1 MIMQGKSVAKPTV
14 TGANRVSEEA
24 FPGACVMIRLVA
36 FSTAGAVALLA
47 AAAVAAQ
54 TSPDRGGGMQG
65 PQTLEAMQARQ
76 EMMFERLDA
85 DHDGAITAAE
95 LSGLSQMMPR
105 GAGRMRAMIAGAD
118 ANNDAR
124 ISKEELMAA
133 GAARFQQMDR
143 NGDGVVSPDERP
155 QAQQAPAAAP
165 AMPMPENPN
174 PADPSQWPGG
184 VPTGG

>member
-1 MIMQGKSVAKPTV
+1 
-14 TGANRVSEEA
+14 
-24 FPGACVMIRLVA
+24 MIRVVT
-36 FSTAGAVALLA
+36 FSTVAALA
-47 AAAVAAQ
+47 LGVAAAVVAQ
-54 TSPDRGGGMQG
+54 TPPAMGGMQG

-76 EMMFERLDA
+76 AMMFERLDA
-85 DHDGAITAAE
+85 DHDGVITAAE

>member
-1 MIMQGKSVAKPTV
+1 
-14 TGANRVSEEA
+14 
-24 FPGACVMIRLVA
+24 MIRVVT
-36 FSTAGAVALLA
+36 FSAVAALA
-47 AAAVAAQ
+47 LGVAAAVVAQ
-54 TSPDRGGGMQG
+54 TPPAMGGMQG

-76 EMMFERLDA
+76 AMMFERLDA

-155 QAQQAPAAAP
+155 QAQQAPAAVP
-165 AMPMPENPN
+165 AMPMPESPN